1 MQSPGHRQPFGGT
14 EQAEGQEEDP
24 VTQRPERADALRNR
38 QAVLA
43 AADGLFAASNSPKS
57 VSMDDIAAAAG
68 VGKGTLFRRFGDRAG
83 LIGAVIASRLAPLQ
97 QAVQEARDATG
108 SSPRRR
114 VLDLLDASLRFKIEN
129 RNLMTAAED
138 AGLSSP
144 YQAEHY
150 GWWHDIL
157 RAELERVPG
166 LHDPDFTAHALLA
179 ALRADLVVHLIE
191 NQKMAPET
199 LRSSLA
205 AHVDRVLGNV
215 GPGDHLTTAS
225 AGPAGNP

>member
-1 MQSPGHRQPFGGT
+1 M
-14 EQAEGQEEDP
+14 A
-24 VTQRPERADALRNR
+24 QRPERADAQRNR
-38 QAVLA
+38 EAVLA
-43 AADGLFAASNSPKS
+43 AADALFAASSSPHS

-83 LIGAVIASRLAPLQ
+83 LIGAVIASRLEPLR
-97 QAVQEARDATG
+97 QEAARRSRDTAG

-114 VLDLLDASLRFKIEN
+114 VKDLLDASLRFKIEN
-129 RNLMTAAED
+129 RNLMAAAED

-157 RAELERVPG
+157 RVALDQVPG
-166 LHDPDFTAHALLA
+166 VHDPDFTAHALLA
-179 ALRADLVVHLIE
+179 AIRADLVVHLIE
-191 NQKMAPET
+191 DQKMSPGG

-205 AHVDRVLGNV
+205 AHIDNVLGNSPEPS
-215 GPGDHLTTAS
+215 GTHNGR
-225 AGPAGNP
+225 